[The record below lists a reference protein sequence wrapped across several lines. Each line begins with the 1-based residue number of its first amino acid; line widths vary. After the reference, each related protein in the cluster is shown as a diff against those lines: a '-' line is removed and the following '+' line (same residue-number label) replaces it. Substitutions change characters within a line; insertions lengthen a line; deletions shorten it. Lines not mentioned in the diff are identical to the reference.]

1 MSNLMNNTFSIAVD
15 EFEYKKMNFIFNAL
29 NDGWSISKDNE
40 CYIFKKKHQNKRE
53 VFTDTYL
60 QEFICKNLK
69 LISHNS

>member
-1 MSNLMNNTFSIAVD
+1 MSTIISISID
-15 EFEYKKMNFIFNAL
+15 DIEYKKMCFVFNAI

-40 CYIFKKKHQNKRE
+40 CYIFKKKHRNKRE

-69 LISHNS
+69 LRE